1 MNLLP
6 LSDFDCCLGISK
18 AREDVVKLLLALFVF
33 HFSLE
38 NCGCD
43 DVAIRSKKC
52 FILYPIVNWIISQAQ
67 VKNCS
72 LHVPQ
77 CFQPA
82 LLFPQTPV
90 QEKKWVGKG
99 KSSPIHC
106 RVGGITVKEN
116 DQLFFCSENELDSKV
131 LIRRNFS
138 NCFGIHSC
146 SYVKIFC
153 NNFNEVILYESICI
167 PRILLM
173 RCS

>member
-67 VKNCS
+67 VKELQS
-72 LHVPQ
+72 SRPTM
-77 CFQPA
+77 FPA
-82 LLFPQTPV
+82 CLAVSSDPCPGEEMSRQRKVFSNPLSSRRNHSEGKWSIILLFWKWIRLKSIN
-90 QEKKWVGKG
+90 QEKFLKLLWY
-99 KSSPIHC
+99 SFM
-106 RVGGITVKEN
+106 
-116 DQLFFCSENELDSKV
+116 QLCQN
-131 LIRRNFS
+131 
-138 NCFGIHSC
+138 
-146 SYVKIFC
+146 
-153 NNFNEVILYESICI
+153 
-167 PRILLM
+167 LL
-173 RCS
+173 